1 MGELVSCLETSY
13 PAEKIGKITYQI
25 LGEMEY
31 EVIRNILLR
40 RGNGYMFDVLCDSM
54 FISGSK
60 FFSSLYS
67 GSLYSIIQEI
77 ETTTPSIY
85 YLLYTRL
92 TEREIQESFNK
103 FENRI
108 ISDKCFNIN
117 RTRQLVACKSNADLV
132 NLTRF
137 FIRNRYYISV
147 STSRKERI
155 NAWVLQSDRLK
166 RELSRIYV

>member
-1 MGELVSCLETSY
+1 MEKHISVLETSY
-13 PAEKIGKITYQI
+13 PAEEIGRITYQI
-25 LGEMEY
+25 LGKMKY
-31 EVIRNILLR
+31 EIIRNILQR
-40 RGNGYMFDVLCDSM
+40 RGNGYMLDILCDSM
-54 FISGSK
+54 FISGSE

-67 GSLYSIIQEI
+67 GSLYRIMYEI

-117 RTRQLVACKSNADLV
+117 QTRQLVAYKSNVDFV
-132 NLTRF
+132 RLTKM
-137 FIRNRYYISV
+137 FIRKRSFISV
-147 STSRKERI
+147 PTSRKERI
-155 NAWVLQSDRLK
+155 NAWVLQSEQLRK
-166 RELSRIYV
+166 ELSRIY

>member
-1 MGELVSCLETSY
+1 MGEPISVLETSY
-13 PAEKIGKITYQI
+13 PAEKIGRITYQI
-25 LGEMEY
+25 LGKVEY
-31 EVIRNILLR
+31 EIIRDILQR
-40 RGNGYMFDVLCDSM
+40 RGNRYMLDLLCDSM

-67 GSLYSIIQEI
+67 GSLYRIMYEI

-92 TEREIQESFNK
+92 TEREIQESFNR
-103 FENRI
+103 FENRM

-117 RTRQLVACKSNADLV
+117 QTRQLMSCTSNVDFV
-132 NLTRF
+132 RLTKM
-137 FIRNRYYISV
+137 FIRKRCFLSV

-155 NAWVLQSDRLK
+155 NAWVLQSDQLK
-166 RELSRIYV
+166 KELSMR

>member
-1 MGELVSCLETSY
+1 MERGISILETSY
-13 PAEKIGKITYQI
+13 PAEKIGRITYQI
-25 LGEMEY
+25 LGKVEY
-31 EVIRNILLR
+31 EIIRNILQR
-40 RGNGYMFDVLCDSM
+40 RGNEYMLDILCDSM

-67 GSLYSIIQEI
+67 GSLYRIMYEI

-92 TEREIQESFNK
+92 TEREIQESFNR

-117 RTRQLVACKSNADLV
+117 QTRQLVACTSNADFV
-132 NLTRF
+132 RLTKM
-137 FIRNRYYISV
+137 FIRKRCFLSV

-155 NAWVLQSDRLK
+155 NAWVLQSEQLK
-166 RELSRIYV
+166 RELSRICI